1 MMRLGDQ
8 TVSKMQ
14 VMKKMRG
21 FIEEYSFE
29 DQSYTK
35 QSKKGSNSGS
45 NQN

>member
-29 DQSYTK
+29 DQS
-35 QSKKGSNSGS
+35 
-45 NQN
+45 

>member
-29 DQSYTK
+29 E
-35 QSKKGSNSGS
+35 
-45 NQN
+45 